1 MTQPAASLHIQA
13 LEAFVGKPL
22 FLRRAR
28 GVTPTDAAHEL
39 ARAVGPMLDGLQA
52 RLASYKL
59 GGDLSGTLHIAGP
72 ADFIAARL
80 ADGLAPLMEQ
90 GLRIRVHTGNRE
102 RIYGLLGDASADLA
116 VTASLPDERAHGYA
130 RLLTERFQLVLA
142 PALAASLDKR
152 ALAAGLASLPL
163 IAYDEDLPLVRPV
176 WNAMFR
182 LPRLAGGHDH
192 PDLRIIQDL
201 VIAGHGWSVLPTIC
215 ARLPSR
221 PAAWPPWP
229 RAARSH
235 SAMIC
240 TWSGTRARCAIR
252 ALSTR
257 ATLSCACSIP
267 PEDRPP
273 APGGPAIAR
282 RWTRPEY

>member
-1 MTQPAASLHIQA
+1 
-13 LEAFVGKPL
+13 
-22 FLRRAR
+22 
-28 GVTPTDAAHEL
+28 
-39 ARAVGPMLDGLQA
+39 MLDGLQA

-142 PALAASLDKR
+142 PALAASLTSAPWPPDWHR
-152 ALAAGLASLPL
+152 CPSSPTTRTCPWCDLSGTRCSACPALQAAMT
-163 IAYDEDLPLVRPV
+163 I
-176 WNAMFR
+176 
-182 LPRLAGGHDH
+182 

-201 VIAGHGWSVLPTIC
+201 VIAGHGWSVLPDYLC
-215 ARLPSR
+215 APPSR
-221 PAAWPPWP
+221 PAAWPP
-229 RAARSH
+229 
-235 SAMIC
+235 
-240 TWSGTRARCAIR
+240 G
-252 ALSTR
+252 
-257 ATLSCACSIP
+257 
-267 PEDRPP
+267 P
-273 APGGPAIAR
+273 APRGRTAQ
-282 RWTRPEY
+282 

>member
-1 MTQPAASLHIQA
+1 
-13 LEAFVGKPL
+13 
-22 FLRRAR
+22 
-28 GVTPTDAAHEL
+28 
-39 ARAVGPMLDGLQA
+39 MLDGLQA

-182 LPRLAGGHDH
+182 LPRLAGGRDH
-192 PDLRIIQDL
+192 PGPAHHPGPGDRGPRL
-201 VIAGHGWSVLPTIC
+201 VRP
-215 ARLPSR
+215 ARLSV
-221 PAAWPPWP
+221 
-229 RAARSH
+229 RA
-235 SAMIC
+235 C
-240 TWSGTRARCAIR
+240 PQG
-252 ALSTR
+252 
-257 ATLSCACSIP
+257 
-267 PEDRPP
+267 RPP
-273 APGGPAIAR
+273 GRPGPAPRGRTAQ
-282 RWTRPEY
+282 

>member
-1 MTQPAASLHIQA
+1 
-13 LEAFVGKPL
+13 
-22 FLRRAR
+22 
-28 GVTPTDAAHEL
+28 
-39 ARAVGPMLDGLQA
+39 MLDGLQA

-192 PDLRIIQDL
+192 PGPAHHPGPGDRGPRL
-201 VIAGHGWSVLPTIC
+201 VRP
-215 ARLPSR
+215 ARLSV
-221 PAAWPPWP
+221 
-229 RAARSH
+229 RA
-235 SAMIC
+235 C
-240 TWSGTRARCAIR
+240 PQG
-252 ALSTR
+252 
-257 ATLSCACSIP
+257 
-267 PEDRPP
+267 RPP
-273 APGGPAIAR
+273 GRLAPRRAVAQRNDLYLVWNKGAMRNPRTVHARDAILRLFDSA
-282 RWTRPEY
+282 